1 MDLIKQ
7 WKKDYL
13 KVLFSLFGKRVL
25 YHIKMKFYYF
35 FNIKSIF
42 KMDWGRI
49 GVLEYWSNGL
59 EENP

>member
-7 WKKDYL
+7 WKKDHL
-13 KVLFSLFGKRVL
+13 KVLFSLFGKGVL

-35 FNIKSIF
+35 SNIKNIL

-49 GVLEYWSNGL
+49 GVMG
-59 EENP
+59 